1 MRNPVV
7 ALGLGSNLGNSIEN
21 LRKALV
27 ALKKSGL
34 FKVLD
39 VASIYESDAL
49 LPPVSQPTWNKKFL
63 NSVVLTELRRH
74 AEPVDI
80 LAEIKRI
87 ELSLGREASER
98 WAPRLIDIDVLCWSG
113 GIYKSEQIN
122 IPHNSLS
129 ERPFALLPLLE
140 VWPDAQ
146 FELPWDLPLWAQSY
160 VEKKPFNTIRSSEFF
175 WPKMVGIIN
184 ITQDSFSDGGQFLT
198 SANLAAQLEKLV
210 KSGVDIVDVGAESTR
225 PGAKLVD
232 AETELK
238 NLNWALS
245 EIKKLS
251 EELNFKI
258 KISLDCRKPWVVER
272 VIEHHKIDYLN
283 DVGGFSDK
291 GMQSLLKNSALPA
304 FVMHSLVVPPQP
316 DMMLPEDC
324 NPFSLLTSWWAD
336 KVFELANLG
345 ISEDKLVFDMGIGFG
360 KTRIQSMYLLQNLN
374 QFSGIKNDIMI
385 GHSRKSFQT
394 LFSHRPAAE
403 RDLETALITQKLNL
417 GYSQYLRVHDVEI
430 QKIALTTKG
439 LMS

>member
-1 MRNPVV
+1 MRNPIV

-21 LRKALV
+21 LRGALA
-27 ALKKSGL
+27 ALKKSDL

-63 NSVVLTELRRH
+63 NSVVLTELLR
-74 AEPVDI
+74 AADPVDI

-113 GIYKSEQIN
+113 GLYKSEQIN
-122 IPHNSLS
+122 IPHSSLLD
-129 ERPFALLPLLE
+129 RPFALLPLLE
-140 VWPDAQ
+140 VWPAAK

-160 VEKKPFNTIRSSEFF
+160 VEKKPFNTFRSSDFF
-175 WPKMVGIIN
+175 WPKMVGILN

-198 SANLAAQLEKLV
+198 AASLTAQLEKLV
-210 KSGVDIVDVGAESTR
+210 KSGADIIDIGAESTR
-225 PGAKLVD
+225 PGAKPVD

-238 NLNWALS
+238 NLHWALS
-245 EIKKLS
+245 EVKRAS
-251 EELNFKI
+251 EELNLNI

-283 DVGGFSDK
+283 DVGGFSDIA
-291 GMQSLLKNSALPA
+291 MQQILKSSRLPA

-316 DMMLPEDC
+316 DRMLPDDC
-324 NPFSLLTSWWAD
+324 DPFNFLSSWWND
-336 KVFELANLG
+336 KTVELGEKG
-345 ISEDKLVFDMGIGFG
+345 ISEDQLVFDMGIGFG

-374 QFSGIKNDIMI
+374 QFSNIKNKIMI

-394 LFSHRPAAE
+394 LFSDRPAAE
-403 RDLETALITQKLNL
+403 RDLETALVTQKLNL
-417 GYSQYLRVHDVEI
+417 AYSQYLRVHDVQI
-430 QKIALTTKG
+430 QKIALTTKA